1 MSKKKKKIICAAV
14 LLALLVSAAAYTVF
28 LQPLLTKEKWVYKD
42 KTVERGALTEGVT
55 ESGTLEYGITSQVYN
70 LDLSVEDSDEDDE
83 EEETTQK
90 YLKVEEVYVA
100 AGQRIEEGDP
110 LLKFTD
116 ASVSAVRRLLSAAL
130 TDAEVAYSEA
140 QSEYNLSILSAEL
153 TYKAETTGAAYAGS
167 IYTYTAQSVEDAIA
181 GLRAELSEA
190 YAQTEDLQEAY
201 EEAAED
207 LDDLEEACE
216 TAKSDWEE
224 QDGYYQ
230 KKIDAQEL
238 YLQAKATYE
247 SAKNKVE
254 QAQRAIE
261 ENQDKITSLEEQIA
275 SAEAKQKIERL
286 EAKQAYEESR
296 LDSEVAEVNYRAEQQ
311 SLAETLQDAEEEL
324 ADVREKLEAFEAF
337 VGEEGIV
344 YAAGSGMVTL
354 VGYAAGDS
362 LTAAGTVISFA
373 QAQDMTITVEVT
385 QEDIVDLGVGDTV
398 KIQFTAY
405 EDTDYEGVITAMDTM
420 TTSGDSTVS
429 YPVTIRV
436 LGDTDALY
444 DGMTADVT
452 FVTAEREDTL
462 FVTRSAIVEQNGK
475 TYVYTDG
482 ENGEK
487 VLTEVQTGLR
497 NGLSVEIVSGLSEG
511 QTYYIASRVSEEVQ
525 K

>member
-1 MSKKKKKIICAAV
+1 M
-14 LLALLVSAAAYTVF
+14 
-28 LQPLLTKEKWVYKD
+28 
-42 KTVERGALTEGVT
+42 
-55 ESGTLEYGITSQVYN
+55 
-70 LDLSVEDSDEDDE
+70 
-83 EEETTQK
+83 
-90 YLKVEEVYVA
+90 
-100 AGQRIEEGDP
+100 
-110 LLKFTD
+110 
-116 ASVSAVRRLLSAAL
+116 
-130 TDAEVAYSEA
+130 
-140 QSEYNLSILSAEL
+140 
-153 TYKAETTGAAYAGS
+153 
-167 IYTYTAQSVEDAIA
+167 
-181 GLRAELSEA
+181 
-190 YAQTEDLQEAY
+190 
-201 EEAAED
+201 
-207 LDDLEEACE
+207 
-216 TAKSDWEE
+216 
-224 QDGYYQ
+224 
-230 KKIDAQEL
+230 
-238 YLQAKATYE
+238 
-247 SAKNKVE
+247 
-254 QAQRAIE
+254 
-261 ENQDKITSLEEQIA
+261 
-275 SAEAKQKIERL
+275 
-286 EAKQAYEESR
+286 
-296 LDSEVAEVNYRAEQQ
+296 AEVNYRAEQL

-324 ADVREKLEAFEAF
+324 ADAREKLEAFEAF

-525 K
+525 Q